1 MIAAQAITHPL
12 AAAVVFG
19 YLGVALLLGILAGRQ
34 GSGGTDD
41 FVAGERAF
49 GPLVMYFVVGAT
61 IFSAYAL
68 LGTPQRVVAKGS
80 DAFYVLAYGSVGLV
94 PLFFFGA
101 RVRRIGAREGF
112 VTQAELLAARFQS
125 PTVAVTMG
133 AATLV
138 AFVPYLVIQL
148 KGAGLVMHEVTGW
161 PPQLGAAIVYA
172 VVLAYVLAG
181 GVRGV
186 GWTNV
191 VQGIVMLCAIWAIG
205 LWLPRELHGSVS
217 GMFDAVVE
225 QQPEYLTL
233 PGPEGKTPVTR
244 YSSEILVSILGFS
257 MWPHMFMKCFTA
269 RSARLVQLSVVFYP
283 SFLFFL
289 LPLIFLGYVAVLA
302 GGPADDSVL
311 LWLVG
316 LVADRPVYPLMFAF
330 LAFAVLA
337 ASMSTGDALLHAG
350 GAIAIRDVLV
360 PLESR
365 PLGRALIRSARRL
378 RVLPEPAAPNQP
390 LASDDA
396 GQTRAMRVTV
406 VILALVSWALLA
418 DAGRLSVVDLLLLA
432 YAIPVQFLP
441 LVVLGLYWRRA
452 NGAGASAGLL
462 GGLGTVVVMFALQK
476 LAPEL
481 AAAINPLELEL
492 GVLGLAVNTL
502 AMVIFSLAGPRPDAA
517 LLERFE
523 L

>member
-1 MIAAQAITHPL
+1 MTGMPHPL
-12 AAAVVFG
+12 AAVIVFG
-19 YLGVALLLGILAGRQ
+19 YLAVALLLGILAGRK

-49 GPLVMYFVVGAT
+49 GPLVMYFVIGAT

-80 DAFYVLAYGSVGLV
+80 DAFYVLAYGAVGLV
-94 PLFFFGA
+94 PVFFFGA

-112 VTQAELLAARFQS
+112 VTQAELLAARFES
-125 PTVAVTMG
+125 PTISVAMG
-133 AATLV
+133 VATVV

-148 KGAGLVMHEVTGW
+148 KGAGVVMHAVTGW
-161 PPQLGAAIVYA
+161 PEQVGAGLVYV

-191 VQGIVMLCAIWAIG
+191 LQGIVMLIAVWVIG
-205 LWLPRELHGSVS
+205 LWLPIHLYGSIE
-217 GMFDAVVE
+217 GMFDRVVAE
-225 QQPEYLTL
+225 RPEYLTL
-233 PGPEGKTPVTR
+233 PGPGEQTPATR

-283 SFLFFL
+283 TFLFFL
-289 LPLIFLGYVAVLA
+289 LPLIFLGYVAVLG

-316 LVADRPVYPLMFAF
+316 LVADQPVYPLMFAF

-350 GAIAIRDVLV
+350 GSIAIRDVLL

-365 PLGRALIRSARRL
+365 PFGRAMIRGARAIRLLPAPARPGERL
-378 RVLPEPAAPNQP
+378 R
-390 LASDDA
+390 DDDR
-396 GQTRAMRVTV
+396 GQTRAMKVVV
-406 VILALVSWALLA
+406 VILALVSWLLLA
-418 DAGRLSVVDLLLLA
+418 DAGRLSIVDLLLLA

-441 LVVLGLYWRRA
+441 LVLFGLYWRRA
-452 NGAGASAGLL
+452 NGVGASVGLLAGLA
-462 GGLGTVVVMFALQK
+462 TVLALFVLQK
-476 LAPEL
+476 LAPGL
-481 AAAINPLELEL
+481 AAAINPLELEI
-492 GVLGLAVNTL
+492 GVLGLVVNTL
-502 AMVIFSLAGPRPDAA
+502 TMVIFSLAGPRPSAA

>member
-1 MIAAQAITHPL
+1 MSVTQPL
-12 AAAVVFG
+12 ATGVVFG
-19 YLGVALLLGILAGRQ
+19 YLLVALIVGIVAGRR

-49 GPLVMYFVVGAT
+49 GPVVMYFVIGAT

-80 DAFYVLAYGSVGLV
+80 DAFYVLAYGAVGLV

-112 VTQAELLAARFQS
+112 VTQAELLAARFES
-125 PTVAVTMG
+125 PTVCVAMG
-133 AATLV
+133 VATLV

-148 KGAGLVMHEVTGW
+148 RGAGVVMHAVTGW
-161 PPQLGAAIVYA
+161 PEQLGAGIVYA
-172 VVLAYVLAG
+172 VVLTYVLTG

-191 VQGIVMLCAIWAIG
+191 IQGIVMLIAVWVIG
-205 LWLPRELHGSVS
+205 LWLPTTLFGSVTA
-217 GMFDAVVE
+217 MFDRVVE
-225 QQPEYLTL
+225 TAPEYLTL
-233 PGPEGKTPVTR
+233 PGPGGQTPATR
-244 YSSEILVSILGFS
+244 YSSEILMSILGFS

-283 SFLFFL
+283 TFLFFL
-289 LPLIFLGYVAVLA
+289 LPLIFLGYVAVLC

-311 LWLVG
+311 LWLIG
-316 LVADRPVYPLMFAF
+316 LVADQPVYPLLFAF
-330 LAFAVLA
+330 LAFAILA

-350 GAIAIRDVLV
+350 GSIAIRDVLL

-365 PLGRALIRSARRL
+365 PIGRALIRGGRRL
-378 RVLPEPAAPNQP
+378 GLLPKPAEVGRS
-390 LASDDA
+390 LRSDDA
-396 GQTRAMRVTV
+396 GQTRAIRLVV
-406 VILALVSWALLA
+406 VILALTSWLLLGSA
-418 DAGRLSVVDLLLLA
+418 ERISIVDLLLLA
-432 YAIPVQFLP
+432 YAIPLQFLP

-452 NGAGASAGLL
+452 NGVGASAGLL
-462 GGLGTVVVMFALQK
+462 AGLATILGLFIVQK
-476 LAPEL
+476 AAPDL
-481 AAAINPLELEL
+481 AAAINPLELEI
-492 GVLGLAVNTL
+492 GLQGLVVNTL
-502 AMVIFSLAGPRPDAA
+502 AMVIFSLASPRQSAA
-517 LLERFE
+517 LLRRFE